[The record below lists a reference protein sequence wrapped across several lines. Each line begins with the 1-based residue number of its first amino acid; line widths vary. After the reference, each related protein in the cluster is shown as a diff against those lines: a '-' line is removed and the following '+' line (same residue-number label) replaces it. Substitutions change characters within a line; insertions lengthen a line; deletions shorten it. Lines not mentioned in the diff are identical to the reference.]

1 MKFDAVIV
9 AAGKSERAAGNK
21 MEFVIGNDTVLS
33 RAAGVF
39 YGIKEIER
47 IVLVVRKDEIDF
59 AQSVI
64 SEYDASR
71 FRIVIG
77 GESRSQS
84 VRNGLEATVS
94 EGVLIHDGAR
104 PFVSEKTVFA
114 VMNAVEQYG
123 SGVPALPVNDS
134 VRSVKDGVVTGA
146 VEREG
151 LYAVQT
157 PQGFRRDEI
166 LKAFAAADGKEYADE
181 SLLYSE
187 RIAPAHIVDGEER
200 NVKITTRG
208 DYGALNSRVGIGYD
222 VHTLAPFRKLVIGGI
237 EIAHEMGSVAHS
249 DGDMAIHALI
259 DALLAAIGESDIGT
273 HFPPDDPKYLDA
285 DSSLMLTDTVELC
298 KRANYKIVSC
308 SIIIIAEKPKLADYI
323 PVMRVKIANLLGVT
337 VSDVSIA
344 AKTNE
349 GVGEIGKGRAIA
361 AYASAVVC

>member
-1 MKFDAVIV
+1 MRFDAVIV

-134 VRSVKDGVVTGA
+134 VRSVKEGVVTGA
-146 VEREG
+146 ISRED

-157 PQGFRRDEI
+157 PQGFLRAEL
-166 LKAFAAADGKEYADE
+166 LKAFGSAGGKEYADE
-181 SLLYSE
+181 SLMYSE
-187 RIAPAHIVDGEER
+187 HIAPAHIVE
-200 NVKITTRG
+200 G
-208 DYGALNSRVGIGYD
+208 DETMVR
-222 VHTLAPFRKLVIGGI
+222 
-237 EIAHEMGSVAHS
+237 
-249 DGDMAIHALI
+249 
-259 DALLAAIGESDIGT
+259 
-273 HFPPDDPKYLDA
+273 
-285 DSSLMLTDTVELC
+285 
-298 KRANYKIVSC
+298 
-308 SIIIIAEKPKLADYI
+308 
-323 PVMRVKIANLLGVT
+323 
-337 VSDVSIA
+337 
-344 AKTNE
+344 
-349 GVGEIGKGRAIA
+349 
-361 AYASAVVC
+361 